1 MAPPV
6 PFIREDQLVTEDHLE
21 TVPGHPYL
29 KLSNSA
35 SVSRFLQLELSTERL
50 RDVYSILFLT
60 SKPRNISPLHHQAL
74 KGRKI
79 IITEQAD
86 LHLVTYPG
94 RILIKPLP
102 LWLLSSSFYESQL
115 VHPRQGVGD
124 LAGEAHGFLRTYASL
139 IQHESDLYIA
149 KKEKLIPPS
158 INLKWD
164 AWCRFINQLKYPFKV
179 SSERVE
185 IAARKSRNSGEALL
199 VDAVPL
205 YSDSLV
211 SPRYHYGEIG
221 LIRLNLWC
229 FLTFREWEYLP
240 VHYDYAAYFARYLA
254 PCLFV
259 FGALT
264 VVLSAMQVDIAAH
277 PMDSTYIRYSSRF
290 VGMTV
295 CLTIMSCVFFP
306 ALYLFFAVR
315 ELYYYFVYFRPQL

>member
-6 PFIREDQLVTEDHLE
+6 PFIKEDQLFLKDHLD

-29 KLSNSA
+29 KLSDTA
-35 SVSRFLQLELSTERL
+35 SVSRFLHLELSTERL

-79 IITEQAD
+79 VITEQAD

-102 LWLLSSSFYESQL
+102 LWLLSHSFYETQL

-149 KKEKLIPPS
+149 HKEKLVPS
-158 INLKWD
+158 TVKWGT
-164 AWCRFINQLKYPFKV
+164 WCRFINQLKYPFKA

-185 IAARKSRNSGEALL
+185 IAVRKSRNSGEALL

-264 VVLSAMQVDIAAH
+264 VILSAMQVDIAAH
-277 PMDSTYIRYSSRF
+277 PMDSIYIRYSSRF
-290 VGMTV
+290 VGLTV
-295 CLTIMSCVFFP
+295 VLTIISCVFFP
-306 ALYLFFAVR
+306 ALYTFFAAR
-315 ELYYYFVYFRPQL
+315 ELYFYFVYFRPQL

>member
-1 MAPPV
+1 MAVPPV
-6 PFIREDQLVTEDHLE
+6 PFAKEDQLFTQDQLE

-29 KLSNSA
+29 RLDDAA
-35 SVSRFLQLELSTERL
+35 SVSRFLSLELSTERL
-50 RDVYSILFLT
+50 REMHAILFLT

-79 IITEQAD
+79 HITEQAD

-102 LWLLSSSFYESQL
+102 LWLISHSFYETQL
-115 VHPRQGVGD
+115 VQPRGNVGIN

-139 IQHESDLYIA
+139 IQHESDLDIA
-149 KKEKLIPPS
+149 IKERLIPS
-158 INLKWD
+158 DIKWD
-164 AWCRFINQLKYPFKV
+164 AWCRFINQLKYPFKA

-185 IAARKSRNSGEALL
+185 VEVSKSRNSGEPLPI
-199 VDAVPL
+199 DAVPL
-205 YSDSLV
+205 YSDFLV

-229 FLTFREWEYLP
+229 FLTFREWEYMP

-264 VVLSAMQVDIAAH
+264 VVLSAMQVDIQAH
-277 PMDSTYIRYSSRF
+277 PMNSIYIGYSSKF
-290 VGMTV
+290 VN
-295 CLTIMSCVFFP
+295 LTITLTIISCVFFP
-306 ALYLFFAVR
+306 ALYTFFAIR
-315 ELYYYFVYFRPQL
+315 ELYFYFFYFRPQI